1 MLWNRKG
8 KKKTKQ
14 KKGMFHVEQFSQKG
28 NNQGVKTLPSVTRI
42 IAIANQKGG
51 VAKTTTAV
59 NLSACLAAWDR
70 KVLLVDID
78 PQGNATSGLG
88 VDRDNLTSSI
98 YDLLLGER
106 EIEGVI
112 VDTGIENLDLVPT
125 NISLAGAEIEMVGME
140 KRETKLRDCLMP
152 IKDRYHYIFIDCPPS
167 LGLLTINA
175 LTTASSVL
183 IPIQC
188 EYYALEG
195 VGQLLQTINLVQQ
208 RLNPHLF
215 LEGVLLTMFDARTNL
230 AIQVVDEV
238 KNYFGDKVFST
249 VIPRN
254 VRLSE
259 APSHGKPVITYDPRS
274 KGAIL
279 YKELAQEVME
289 DEE

>member
-88 VDRDNLTSSI
+88 VDRDNLTASI

-112 VDTGIENLDLVPT
+112 VDTGIENLDLVPA